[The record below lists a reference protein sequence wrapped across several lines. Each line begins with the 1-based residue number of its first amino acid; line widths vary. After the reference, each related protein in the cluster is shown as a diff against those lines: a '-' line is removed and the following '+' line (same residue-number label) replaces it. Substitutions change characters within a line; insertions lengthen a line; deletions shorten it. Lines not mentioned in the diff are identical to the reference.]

1 MNVAVQ
7 PPLAFR
13 TIWISDF
20 HLGTRRAQAELLLD
34 FLRLTRSDTLYL
46 VGDIFDNWALK
57 KSWMWHQLHNDVV
70 QKLLRKARKGTRV
83 IYIPGNHDESFR
95 DFAGQHFGRVS
106 VLQDAI
112 HTMAD
117 GRRYLVLHGDE
128 FDGIVQ
134 HARWLSLL
142 GDQAYEVALSINQVM
157 NRWRRRLGM
166 PYWSLSAALKRKVK
180 RAVQY
185 IASFETVVVHEA
197 RKRGVSGVICGH
209 IHTPQMRMIDGIHYC
224 NDGDWVE
231 SCSALVEH
239 LDGRLEIIDWPA
251 LMERMQT
258 PVAMAV
264 QNNEPCPPPPSPERG
279 FEARL
284 DGVSPSMRAA
294 ARPSANSSP
303 TARPGVAAE
312 DEVSGRSSGPR
323 TTAKP
328 RVKTD

>member
-1 MNVAVQ
+1 MNIAVQ
-7 PPLAFR
+7 SPLCFR

-20 HLGTRRAQAELLLD
+20 HLGTRRVQAEMLLE

-46 VGDIFDNWALK
+46 VGDIIDNWALK

-95 DFAGQHFGRVS
+95 DFTGQHFGRIS
-106 VLQDAI
+106 VAQDAI

-117 GRRYLVLHGDE
+117 GQRYLVLHGDE
-128 FDGIVQ
+128 FDGVVQ
-134 HARWLSLL
+134 HARWLSML
-142 GDQAYEVALSINQVM
+142 GDQAYEAALSINQVM

-185 IASFETVVVHEA
+185 ISSFETAVVHEA

-251 LMERMQT
+251 LMVRMET
-258 PVAMAV
+258 PAV
-264 QNNEPCPPPPSPERG
+264 LGAQNSEPCPPPSPERG
-279 FEARL
+279 LAVRFA
-284 DGVSPSMRAA
+284 GASPSMRAD
-294 ARPSANSSP
+294 ARPSANSSD
-303 TARPGVAAE
+303 TGNPGKAA
-312 DEVSGRSSGPR
+312 DAEVIGRSSGPR
-323 TTAKP
+323 TTA
-328 RVKTD
+328 